1 MRDAASS
8 SSEEVSAPR
17 RDVCDSW
24 WTFLW
29 CHGTDEEG
37 AVDEEALE
45 DMARLPA
52 PPIGDIPDLGMH
64 MTLQSLKKKIEV
76 GCKSSPFCYLRFFFE
91 LGCFC
96 CCCCCCCC
104 CFLLLLLL
112 LLLFCFALWSSNR
125 HSTGEEGDF
134 IF

>member
-1 MRDAASS
+1 MKDAASS
-8 SSEEVSAPR
+8 SEEVQAPR

-52 PPIGDIPDLGMH
+52 PAIGDIPDLGKH

-76 GCKSSPFCYLRFFFE
+76 RCKSSSVIFDFSLSWDAF
-91 LGCFC
+91 
-96 CCCCCCCC
+96 
-104 CFLLLLLL
+104 
-112 LLLFCFALWSSNR
+112 FCFVLFYGHQTDTVSVKREISFFNAIILLSA
-125 HSTGEEGDF
+125 
-134 IF
+134 